1 MKESSSSSLA
11 PSMGSGVESNSLH
24 IVIVRNQFKEQ
35 QSTEEE
41 EKGERGSTRRAVG
54 SRAHIVFQAQTV
66 DRSSAL
72 PVDKRTKERQR
83 GGGKTGGTQERGR
96 RGDSKPWKKSFCC
109 CFCSLKIF

>member
-11 PSMGSGVESNSLH
+11 PSTGSGVESYSLH

-35 QSTEEE
+35 STEEE
-41 EKGERGSTRRAVG
+41 ERGKRGSTRRAVG

-72 PVDKRTKERQR
+72 PVDQRTKERQR
-83 GGGKTGGTQERGR
+83 GGGKTGGTQERGGEETLSHGR
-96 RGDSKPWKKSFCC
+96 NLFVASSVH
-109 CFCSLKIF
+109 